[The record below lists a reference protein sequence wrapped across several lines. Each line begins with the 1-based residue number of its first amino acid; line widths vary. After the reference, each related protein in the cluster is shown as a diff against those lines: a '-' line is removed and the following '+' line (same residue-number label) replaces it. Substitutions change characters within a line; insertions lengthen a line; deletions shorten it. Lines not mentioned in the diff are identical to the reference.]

1 MKRQFNFANNSKNI
15 APCFLI
21 QSIDMNVLIA
31 SGLELF
37 LPFKSI
43 DMNVLIASGFKLF
56 LPFKFCVENIFG
68 YPLLSLV
75 FSKCRGT

>member
-1 MKRQFNFANNSKNI
+1 
-15 APCFLI
+15 
-21 QSIDMNVLIA
+21 MNVLIA

-37 LPFKSI
+37 LPFK
-43 DMNVLIASGFKLF
+43 
-56 LPFKFCVENIFG
+56 FCVEIIFG

>member
-1 MKRQFNFANNSKNI
+1 MKRQFNFSNNSKNI

-37 LPFKSI
+37 LPFK
-43 DMNVLIASGFKLF
+43 
-56 LPFKFCVENIFG
+56 FCVENIFD

>member
-37 LPFKSI
+37 L
-43 DMNVLIASGFKLF
+43 L
-56 LPFKFCVENIFG
+56 FKFCVENIFG

-75 FSKCRGT
+75 FSKRRGT

>member
-37 LPFKSI
+37 LPFK
-43 DMNVLIASGFKLF
+43 
-56 LPFKFCVENIFG
+56 FCVENIFG